1 MIKKIQKNLGM
12 YLVLGVLAAGVGAF
26 LWQAVAG
33 GSRGA
38 GQAVAVAVPQFSPVA
53 SAGKETFDAVC
64 AACHGAN
71 GAGTEKGPP
80 LVHNIYNPGHHA
92 DAAFF
97 LAAKRGVR
105 QHHWPFG
112 DMPPQPQ
119 VSDEEIA
126 GIVQYVRELQQANG
140 IFWQEHR
147 M

>member
-1 MIKKIQKNLGM
+1 MIKKIQENLAM
-12 YLVLGVLAAGVGAF
+12 YLVLATLAGGLGVF
-26 LWQAVAG
+26 LWQAVGSG
-33 GSRGA
+33 GQGGRAAVVITTPQLS
-38 GQAVAVAVPQFSPVA
+38 QAA
-53 SAGKETFDAVC
+53 SEGKQAFDAAC

-71 GAGTEKGPP
+71 AAGSDRGPP

-92 DAAFF
+92 DPAFY
-97 LAAKRGVR
+97 LAANRGVG
-105 QHHWPFG
+105 QHHWQFG

-126 GIVQYVRELQQANG
+126 VIVQYVRELQRANG